1 MSDYL
6 NIAIIALVGLVQASL
21 QLNLGGLILLYHA
34 SMGKHRRRKT
44 RYLAKSYIWGAMAI
58 NFLAVCAS
66 CFVIDRIFS
75 GVMDTKWLLITIGA
89 LAACGTIMWI
99 LYYKRGAGTEI
110 WLPRS
115 FTRYIRKKS
124 RETNDDIGAFSLGM
138 LSAFGEMPL
147 SLVLYVVAGNAIL
160 LTSAKY
166 QLWMALF
173 YALLTALPMVVLNM
187 RIKSGSNVVAAQKW
201 RIKNK
206 RFTRVISGVGFFVL
220 GWFIFTYWVM

>member
-34 SMGKHRRRKT
+34 SIGKHRRRKT

-66 CFVIDRIFS
+66 CFIIDRIFS
-75 GVMDTKWLLITIGA
+75 GVMDTKWILITIGA
-89 LAACGTIMWI
+89 LLGCGIIMWI
-99 LYYKRGAGTEI
+99 FYYKSGSGTQT

-115 FTRYIRKKS
+115 FTRYIRRRA
-124 RETNDDIGAFSLGM
+124 RETNDNISAFSLGL

-147 SLVLYVVAGNAIL
+147 SLALYVVAGNAIL
-160 LTSAKY
+160 LTSDKY
-166 QLWMALF
+166 QVLAAIF
-173 YALLTALPMVVLNM
+173 YAILTAMPMVVLKL
-187 RIKSGSNVVAAQKW
+187 RIKSGSNVVAAQRW
-201 RIKNK
+201 RSKNK
-206 RFTRVISGVGFFVL
+206 RFTRVISGFGFMIL
-220 GWFIFTYWVM
+220 GWFILTYWVL